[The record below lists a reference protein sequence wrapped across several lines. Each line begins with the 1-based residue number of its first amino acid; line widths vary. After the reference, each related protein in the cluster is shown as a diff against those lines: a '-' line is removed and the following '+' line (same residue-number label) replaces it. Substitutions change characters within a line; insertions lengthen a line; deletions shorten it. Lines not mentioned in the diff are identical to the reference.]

1 VSGDTRYDLLVL
13 ANRLPV
19 QQGDG
24 DSWETSP
31 GGLVRAMLAVLRGR
45 QGCWIGWPGDTDA
58 STEPFDHDGVHL
70 QPISLSAEEL
80 TNYYEGASNA
90 MLWPLYHDALRP
102 SVFDNDQWATYESVN
117 DRFAARAAEL
127 AAPGAI
133 VWVHDYHLQ
142 LVPALLRA
150 RRPDLRIGFFLH
162 IPFPPQELFLRLPW
176 REEILRG
183 VLGADVVGLQRVV
196 AAENVAAVAR
206 RLLGATGAPP
216 EIHLD
221 DRVVHVSAHPISID
235 DGEIDEIARR
245 PETTQRAALL
255 RARLGHPDKVV
266 LGVDRLDYTKGIDAR
281 LQAFRRYLTEEVE
294 DRRSV
299 VMVQVAVPSRG
310 GVEGYDDER
319 RRVEQLVGAING
331 EFSSLGY
338 PVVHYL
344 HQSFE
349 LEELVSLYRATDV
362 MLVTPLRDGMNL
374 VAKEF
379 AAARVDD
386 SGVLVLSEFAG
397 AADELT
403 EAVSV
408 NPHDID
414 QLTRS
419 ISAALSMPD
428 DEASTRMQ
436 AIRKTIAH
444 HDVFAWAD
452 GFLELLGGD
461 QAARAS

>member
-1 VSGDTRYDLLVL
+1 
-13 ANRLPV
+13 
-19 QQGDG
+19 
-24 DSWETSP
+24 
-31 GGLVRAMLAVLRGR
+31 
-45 QGCWIGWPGDTDA
+45 
-58 STEPFDHDGVHL
+58 
-70 QPISLSAEEL
+70 
-80 TNYYEGASNA
+80 
-90 MLWPLYHDALRP
+90 
-102 SVFDNDQWATYESVN
+102 
-117 DRFAARAAEL
+117 
-127 AAPGAI
+127 
-133 VWVHDYHLQ
+133 VHDYHLQ

-162 IPFPPQELFLRLPW
+162 IPFPPQELFLRLPL

-183 VLGADVVGLQRVV
+183 LLAADVVGLQRVV

-216 EIHLD
+216 EVHLD
-221 DRVVHVSAHPISID
+221 DRIVHVSAHPISID
-235 DGEIDEIARR
+235 VGEIDEIARR

-349 LEELVSLYRATDV
+349 LEELVSLYRAADV

-386 SGVLVLSEFAG
+386 TGVLVLSEFAG
-397 AADELT
+397 AADELI

-414 QLTRS
+414 QLTRNL
-419 ISAALSMPD
+419 SAALSMPD

-452 GFLELLGGD
+452 GFLDLLSGD